1 MTKIVNYDIKYND
14 NGIKKFFIYSTRFSL
29 FDIMKGTI
37 KDNIF
42 IPSDVGDKYMI
53 FYNWIV
59 KKFFCIIMNHKTG
72 FDEVFGKNSWAI
84 IPDSKKKKNFIVNF
98 LNKNNMKEIFEER
111 RQIYKIYNMN
121 NNKDFSNMITDIS
134 YINFLNKI
142 LIDTDTDKED
152 INYKKM
158 INVYKKLKKINTHY
172 FKWGELPPDDNIN
185 KIGWSKIN

>member
-1 MTKIVNYDIKYND
+1 MTKIVNYTQTYND
-14 NGIKKFFIYSTRFSL
+14 NGIKKFLYSTRFSL

-59 KKFFCIIMNHKTG
+59 KKFFCIIMNDKTPV
-72 FDEVFGKNSWAI
+72 DEVFGEKSWAK
-84 IPDSKKKKNFIVNF
+84 IPDSKKENFINF

-121 NNKDFSNMITDIS
+121 NNKNFSDMIIDIS

-142 LIDTDTDKED
+142 LIDTDTDKKD

-158 INVYKKLKKINTHY
+158 INIYKKSKKINTPY
-172 FKWGELPPDDNIN
+172 FKWPELSPDDNID
-185 KIGWSKIN
+185 KIGWSKIE